1 MNSKFLR
8 RRAPYVVPLV
18 ICILLVPAAWG
29 GAKYK
34 VLHDFGTGKDG
45 AAPDGPLLF
54 DGKKNLYG
62 NTSGGGTG
70 SCGGYGCGTVFELSP
85 RPNGIWR
92 EKVLHDFAAGDDGAL
107 PWGGLVRDKKG
118 DLYGTLIGDNG
129 LGGSGVF
136 ELIPGRAGWSNALIY
151 TQGAGPGL
159 VIDSSGNLYG
169 AMGSGQHKYGAIAE
183 LSPSSMGWTYTA
195 LYSFCV
201 FQCGFSPPA
210 PPVWDGKGNLFGTT
224 TFGGITQ
231 PPCYDSRGCGIAFEM
246 TPSKDGT
253 WAYHILHRFGSYAT
267 DGLAPYGGLV
277 MDTSGN
283 FYGTT
288 IGGGAH
294 GDGTVFKIV
303 FTHGQW
309 KKTTVYDFPPN
320 CAEGCGPGTTLVF
333 DKAGNLY
340 GSDGGGLENC
350 GGYPCGE
357 VFKLTPQ
364 KNGRWKYTAL
374 YKFTGGTD
382 GAGPNDVIVD
392 DKAYIFGTTFSGGR
406 YNAGVAFEITP

>member
-8 RRAPYVVPLV
+8 TRAPYVVPLV

-34 VLHDFGTGKDG
+34 VLHDFGAGKDG
-45 AAPDGPLLF
+45 AGPTGPLLLN
-54 DGKKNLYG
+54 GKNDLYG

-70 SCGGYGCGTVFELSP
+70 SCSYGCGTVFELT
-85 RPNGIWR
+85 RRADGTWK
-92 EKVLHDFAAGDDGAL
+92 EAVLHNFTAGSHGAF
-107 PWGGLVRDKKG
+107 PWGGLTFDGSRH
-118 DLYGTLIGDNG
+118 LYGTMSGY
-129 LGGSGVF
+129 GSFAVGGVF
-136 ELIPGRAGWSNALIY
+136 ELSPGSDGWAYAILY
-151 TQGAGPGL
+151 ADFAGPGL
-159 VIDSSGNLYG
+159 VMDSSGNLYG

-183 LSPSSMGWTYTA
+183 LSPSSMDWTYTV

-201 FQCGFSPPA
+201 FHCGFSPPA
-210 PPVWDGKGNLFGTT
+210 PPIFDGKGNLFGTT

-277 MDTSGN
+277 KDTSGS

-294 GDGTVFKIV
+294 GDGTI
-303 FTHGQW
+303 
-309 KKTTVYDFPPN
+309 
-320 CAEGCGPGTTLVF
+320 
-333 DKAGNLY
+333 
-340 GSDGGGLENC
+340 
-350 GGYPCGE
+350 
-357 VFKLTPQ
+357 FKLS
-364 KNGRWKYTAL
+364 
-374 YKFTGGTD
+374 FTLG
-382 GAGPNDVIVD
+382 
-392 DKAYIFGTTFSGGR
+392 
-406 YNAGVAFEITP
+406 